1 MNHVITPAFAYGH
14 QHIVDEDAA
23 CFVDLLLQINSMQ
36 HARVRS
42 WFGMSIT
49 RLTTIFG
56 KRSNLPDSCL
66 SPWQD
71 IG

>member
-23 CFVDLLLQINSMQ
+23 CYADVLLQINSMQ

-42 WFGMSIT
+42 WFEMSIT
-49 RLTTIFG
+49 RLTQYLAKEVT
-56 KRSNLPDSCL
+56 CL
-66 SPWQD
+66 TVV
-71 IG
+71 